1 MAAQMNAIQK
11 YVVSRTLEE
20 PLGWQN
26 STLISE
32 NVADELAKLKQGR
45 AGTS

>member
-11 YVVSRTLEE
+11 YVVSTTLEE

-26 STLISE
+26 STLISQ
-32 NVADELAKLKQGR
+32 NIADEVAKQGR
-45 AGTS
+45 ARTS